1 MILIIGLG
9 NPGKEFE
16 HTPHNLGF
24 AILNSFQEQNSFSDW
39 QEKKKMLSL
48 LSEGEMAGQ
57 EIVLAKPQTFM
68 NKSGKAVKALLNFYK
83 LKPKDL
89 WVVHDDLD
97 LDLGE
102 MKISQAKGSAGH
114 KGVQSIIDE
123 TKTNDFVR
131 FRLGVSLF
139 EEIKDLEKF
148 VLKRFSE
155 EEQESAEEI
164 IGRVVVALEVSIN
177 SGLEQAMNDFN

>member
-9 NPGKEFE
+9 NPGKKFE

-24 AILNSFQEQNSFSDW
+24 AVLNNFQEQNSFSDW
-39 QEKKKMLSL
+39 QKKKKTFSL
-48 LSEGEMAGQ
+48 ISEGEMAGQ
-57 EIVLAKPQTFM
+57 EIILAKPQTFM
-68 NKSGKAVKALLNFYK
+68 NESGKAVKALLNFYK

-89 WVVHDDLD
+89 WVIHDDLD
-97 LDLGE
+97 IDLGE
-102 MKISQAKGSAGH
+102 MKISQASGSAGH
-114 KGVQSIIDE
+114 KGIQSIIDE
-123 TKTNDFVR
+123 IKTNDFAR
-131 FRLGVSLF
+131 FRLGIALF

-148 VLKRFSE
+148 VLKKFNE

-164 IGRVVVALEVSIN
+164 IDRAVAALEVGIN

>member
-24 AILNSFQEQNSFSDW
+24 AVLNGFQEQNSFSDW
-39 QEKKKMLSL
+39 QEKKKMFSL
-48 LSEGEMAGQ
+48 ISEGEMAGQ
-57 EIVLAKPQTFM
+57 EIILAKPQAFM
-68 NKSGKAVKALLNFYK
+68 NKSGKAVKVLLNFYK

-97 LDLGE
+97 IDLGE
-102 MKISQAKGSAGH
+102 MKISQARGSAGH
-114 KGVQSIIDE
+114 KGIQSIIDGI
-123 TKTNDFVR
+123 KTNDFAR
-131 FRLGVSLF
+131 FRLGIALF
-139 EEIKDLEKF
+139 EEIKDFEKF
-148 VLKRFSE
+148 VLKKFNE

-164 IGRVVVALEVSIN
+164 IGTTVTALEVAIG